1 MFIYL
6 STFSLSFHVLALFA
20 YCVISL
26 FVFCYLQHIYL
37 CYSFPLFFSPFL
49 LFPLPI
55 GFISL
60 AFPLLIS
67 LIYLFSSY
75 LLVFPPSF
83 FASFIISIFLLFLSI
98 FYFFN
103 LKSFSLS
110 SLFIVIFM
118 LFFCPSFALSD
129 LLLSLFFQ
137 FLFLCRFSIYYM
149 AFSFASVVFLLSN
162 VFSFPFFLID
172 LINLLCYNLSSLS
185 MFLI

>member
-6 STFSLSFHVLALFA
+6 STFSLSCHVLALFA
-20 YCVISL
+20 YCVIFL
-26 FVFCYLQHIYL
+26 FVFFYLQHIYL

-67 LIYLFSSY
+67 LIYHFSSY

-118 LFFCPSFALSD
+118 L
-129 LLLSLFFQ
+129 LFFV
-137 FLFLCRFSIYYM
+137 LVLLYLTYYSPCSSSSFFYV
-149 AFSFASVVFLLSN
+149 AFQYIIWPFLLHQLYF
-162 VFSFPFFLID
+162 FSQMFFHF
-172 LINLLCYNLSSLS
+172 LSFSS
-185 MFLI
+185 I